1 MVKIYNYTGGFP
13 TMRSTSA
20 VPEVLKEY
28 RKNRFSLFDVMP
40 LYAKNTLADDDG
52 DKEWS
57 TTPTKVTDGD
67 KPRECMVFYSWDS
80 MRFFAMNRF
89 VAFDMFDAN
98 AGNDSD
104 RPNYDGYFYLFRLEL
119 DRRGIRVPKYI
130 EIGDALIQ
138 QNVGINSG
146 RRMDELLERDV
157 IDAKDLDDMLKNR
170 KSAFDKYNK
179 DEFRTKLTDFY
190 LSELNKFLVD
200 VAEKLNNFETMT
212 RAFNSSDVNMVL
224 SPSAMEPFKWAEL
237 PSTNYSN
244 PGTLGFSGKK
254 MNKMTGGDISAEV
267 LSLVHLLEYRNAV
280 NNNFVNNVLPTLKGG
295 ARPVLNPL
303 NQAVDAKT
311 PGVRDLA
318 LTPEPEN
325 IERELVNYI
334 TNTQTD
340 LTLYNRLTEF
350 ARDPS
355 TADEMRS
362 YLNRLARDVA
372 KAEGIRRL
380 IEADRSLLGENT
392 WDKIR
397 EKVGKY
403 GTRAA
408 TVGNKLKQA
417 IHIILGANS
426 VTVT

>member
-1 MVKIYNYTGGFP
+1 MVEIYNYKGSFP
-13 TMRSTSA
+13 TMGNTRTAAGPSS
-20 VPEVLKEY
+20 EEY
-28 RKNRFSLFDVMP
+28 RKNRFSLFTVMP
-40 LYAKNTLADDDG
+40 LYAKNTEADDNA

-57 TTPTKVTDGD
+57 TTPTKVTNGD

-89 VAFDMFDAN
+89 N
-98 AGNDSD
+98 AAAGSD
-104 RPNYDGYFYLFRLEL
+104 NRGSKNTDGYKNLFRYEV
-119 DRRGIRVPKYI
+119 DGRGIRVPKYI

-146 RRMDELLERDV
+146 RRMDELLKRDV

-244 PGTLGFSGKK
+244 PGTLGFSK
-254 MNKMTGGDISAEV
+254 NKMTGGDISAEV

-303 NQAVDAKT
+303 NQAVDENI
-311 PGVRDLA
+311 PVVRNLRLA
-318 LTPEPEN
+318 PEPEN
-325 IERELVNYI
+325 IENDLVSYI

-350 ARDPS
+350 AKDPN
-355 TADEMRS
+355 TKAEMRS
-362 YLNRLARDVA
+362 YLNRLAKDVA

-380 IEADRSLLGENT
+380 IEADRSLLGET
-392 WDKIR
+392 SWSKIR

-403 GTRAA
+403 GTRAT

-417 IHIILGANS
+417 IQIILGPI
-426 VTVT
+426 TFP

>member
-1 MVKIYNYTGGFP
+1 MVKIYNYTGSFP
-13 TMRSTSA
+13 TMGNTRTGAPSS
-20 VPEVLKEY
+20 EEY
-28 RKNRFSLFDVMP
+28 SENRFSLFAVMD
-40 LYAKNTLADDDG
+40 LYTDKTQNNINEQLA
-52 DKEWS
+52 EWKVNA
-57 TTPTKVTDGD
+57 TTTHTNK
-67 KPRECMVFYSWDS
+67 RECMVFYSWDS
-80 MRFFAMNRF
+80 MSFFAMNRKETT
-89 VAFDMFDAN
+89 DGKTDN
-98 AGNDSD
+98 KTNNEAGYTILFATGGYVKIGLGTTQYKSPTAP
-104 RPNYDGYFYLFRLEL
+104 RPKNIDNIFKEDIMNPNTLEK
-119 DRRGIRVPKYI
+119 I
-130 EIGDALIQ
+130 
-138 QNVGINSG
+138 
-146 RRMDELLERDV
+146 LERRQD
-157 IDAKDLDDMLKNR
+157 R
-170 KSAFDKYNK
+170 FEKYNK
-179 DEFRTKLTDFY
+179 GEYRGMNLDDY
-190 LSELNKFLVD
+190 LNELNKFLID

-237 PSTNYSN
+237 PSTNHSI

-295 ARPVLNPL
+295 A
-303 NQAVDAKT
+303 AVDEKT
-311 PGVRDLA
+311 PVVRN
-318 LTPEPEN
+318 LTSIPEPEN

-350 ARDPS
+350 AKDPN
-355 TADEMRS
+355 TKAEMRS

-392 WDKIR
+392 WDAIR
-397 EKVGKY
+397 KKVGKY

-417 IHIILGANS
+417 IQIILGPI
-426 VTVT
+426 TFP

>member
-1 MVKIYNYTGGFP
+1 MVKIYNYTGSFP
-13 TMRSTSA
+13 TMGNTRTGAPSN
-20 VPEVLKEY
+20 EEY

-40 LYAKNTLADDDG
+40 LYAKNTLDDNHG

-57 TTPTKVTDGD
+57 TTPTTVNNGD

-89 VAFDMFDAN
+89 DTVGMIDPFDDN
-98 AGNDSD
+98 AGNDNRGSK
-104 RPNYDGYFYLFRLEL
+104 NMNGYRYLFAEANVDNYVRA
-119 DRRGIRVPKYI
+119 GFSSAIQKKV
-130 EIGDALIQ
+130 GDAAVP
-138 QNVGINSG
+138 NVVFFTNDI
-146 RRMDELLERDV
+146 V
-157 IDAKDLDDMLKNR
+157 DAKDLEDMLKRR
-170 KSAFDKYNK
+170 KDRFEQYNK
-179 DEFRTKLTDFY
+179 DEYRTKITDYY
-190 LSELNKFLVD
+190 LNELNKFLID

-244 PGTLGFSGKK
+244 PGTLGFSE
-254 MNKMTGGDISAEV
+254 NKMTGGDISAEV

-295 ARPVLNPL
+295 AVAADR
-303 NQAVDAKT
+303 AVDEKT
-311 PGVRDLA
+311 PVVRNLRRI
-318 LTPEPEN
+318 PEPEN

-334 TNTQTD
+334 ENTQTD

-355 TADEMRS
+355 TEDEMRT

-380 IEADRSLLGENT
+380 IEADRSLLKERT

-408 TVGNKLKQA
+408 TVGNKLKKA

>member
-1 MVKIYNYTGGFP
+1 MGNTRTGAP
-13 TMRSTSA
+13 SI
-20 VPEVLKEY
+20 EKY
-28 RKNRFSLFDVMP
+28 RKNRFSLFAVMP
-40 LYAKNTLADDDG
+40 LYAKNDNDEAHG

-57 TTPTKVTDGD
+57 TTPTTVNNGD

-89 VAFDMFDAN
+89 NVGADGDN
-98 AGNDSD
+98 RG
-104 RPNYDGYFYLFRLEL
+104 RPNDDGYFYLFRYEE
-119 DRRGIRVPKYI
+119 DGRGIRVPKYI
-130 EIGDALIQ
+130 EIGNAVIQ
-138 QNVGINSG
+138 KNVGINLG
-146 RRMDELLERDV
+146 LRMDLLLKRNV

-190 LSELNKFLVD
+190 LNELNKFLID

-244 PGTLGFSGKK
+244 PGTLGFSE
-254 MNKMTGGDISAEV
+254 NKMTGGDISAEV

-295 ARPVLNPL
+295 ARPLLNPL
-303 NQAVDAKT
+303 NRAVDKNDQV
-311 PGVRDLA
+311 VRDLA

-334 TNTQTD
+334 TNTQTN

-350 ARDPS
+350 AKDPN
-355 TADEMRS
+355 TKAEMRS
-362 YLNRLARDVA
+362 YLNTCQRCC
-372 KAEGIRRL
+372 
-380 IEADRSLLGENT
+380 
-392 WDKIR
+392 
-397 EKVGKY
+397 
-403 GTRAA
+403 
-408 TVGNKLKQA
+408 
-417 IHIILGANS
+417 
-426 VTVT
+426 

>member
-1 MVKIYNYTGGFP
+1 MVKIYNYTGSFP
-13 TMRSTSA
+13 TMGNTRNRAPSSERYM
-20 VPEVLKEY
+20 V
-28 RKNRFSLFDVMP
+28 NRFSLFTVMD
-40 LYAKNTLADDDG
+40 LYTNEFSNDIYNPNA
-52 DKEWS
+52 EWKVNA
-57 TTPTKVTDGD
+57 TTTHTNK
-67 KPRECMVFYSWDS
+67 RECMVFYSWDS

-89 VAFDMFDAN
+89 HATIAGDADSRNNPNRRGYNTLFFTRGYYIHIQNVVSEGKVGTLVGASTLDMFTDDIIN
-98 AGNDSD
+98 AT
-104 RPNYDGYFYLFRLEL
+104 
-119 DRRGIRVPKYI
+119 
-130 EIGDALIQ
+130 
-138 QNVGINSG
+138 
-146 RRMDELLERDV
+146 DV
-157 IDAKDLDDMLKNR
+157 NDMLKNR
-170 KSAFDKYNK
+170 KQAFDNYNK
-179 DEFRTKLTDFY
+179 DEYRTQVTDHY
-190 LSELNKFLVD
+190 LNELNKFLVD

-212 RAFNSSDVNMVL
+212 RAFNSSNVNMVL

-244 PGTLGFSGKK
+244 PGTLGFSE
-254 MNKMTGGDISAEV
+254 NKMTGGDISAEV

-295 ARPVLNPL
+295 AAR
-303 NQAVDAKT
+303 QDIAVAPDVKV
-311 PGVRDLA
+311 VRNVNLRALA
-318 LTPEPEN
+318 EPEN

-350 ARDPS
+350 AKDPN
-355 TADEMRS
+355 TEVEMRS

-392 WDKIR
+392 WDAIR
-397 EKVGKY
+397 KKVGKY